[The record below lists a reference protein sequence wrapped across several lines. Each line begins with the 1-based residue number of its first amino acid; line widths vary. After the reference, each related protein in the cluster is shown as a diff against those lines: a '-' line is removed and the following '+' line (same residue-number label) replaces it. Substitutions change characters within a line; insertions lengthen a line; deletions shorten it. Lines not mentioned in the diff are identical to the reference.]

1 VLKNPWIPEKP
12 HPKQAMFLMTECR
25 EVLFGGSG
33 GGGKSKA
40 ALMGAAQDVDVPG
53 YAALILRRS
62 LTDHEQSG
70 AMIDRSKEWW
80 LDTDAKWNEA
90 KKTWTFPSGARITFG
105 YCESEADARRTKSSE
120 YQYIAFDELTE
131 LPVKEPYVF
140 MYTRQ
145 RRKKDVNVPLRMRGL
160 TNPGG
165 PGHLWVKKR
174 FGLEGVS
181 NKPHLHEG
189 RLFIPARLFDNPTL
203 DEASYR
209 EGMKELDPITR
220 AQIEEGN
227 WEAFHGGRLRPS
239 WIKRYVKRGHLYFFG
254 DKTYNAHDIR
264 DRFLTV
270 DPAATVQQ
278 TEKHDPDW
286 TAVSAW
292 GITPCGKLVWLD
304 VQRERLEIPDIPDFV
319 AGVYQHNNARKLYCE
334 GFGIGMGPPQLLVRH
349 PLPGGGYMN
358 VIVYTAGGKK
368 LLVRASEALNLA
380 EAGRLWLP
388 TDDPRF
394 EEAEAEVLR
403 FTGDERADGHDDVV
417 ENLAKAG
424 KVMAQHENQKT
435 VGRPQSLGIFSVGG

>member
-1 VLKNPWIPEKP
+1 
-12 HPKQAMFLMTECR
+12 
-25 EVLFGGSG
+25 
-33 GGGKSKA
+33 
-40 ALMGAAQDVDVPG
+40 MGAAQYVTEPG
-53 YAALILRRS
+53 YSALILRRS
-62 LTDHEQSG
+62 LTDHEQAG
-70 AMIDRSKEWW
+70 ALIERSKEWW
-80 LDTDAKWNEA
+80 SDTAANWNEG
-90 KKTWTFPSGARITFG
+90 KKKWTFPCGATITFA
-105 YCESEADARRTKSSE
+105 YCESMEDARRAKSSE
-120 YQYIAFDELTE
+120 YQYIFCDELTE
-131 LPVKEPYVF
+131 LAHEDPYLF
-140 MYTRQ
+140 YFSRL
-145 RRKKDVNVPLRMRGL
+145 RRRSGSNIPLRMRSG

-165 PGHLWVKKR
+165 PGHLWVKR
-174 FGLEGVS
+174 RWGLSGES
-181 NKPHLHEG
+181 NEIVRHED
-189 RLFIPARLFDNPTL
+189 RVFIPAKIADNPHLDREQYHNTL
-203 DEASYR
+203 KSI
-209 EGMKELDPITR
+209 KDPITR
-220 AQIEEGN
+220 AQIERGD
-227 WEAFHGGRLRPS
+227 WEAFRGGRFQPQ

-254 DKTYNAHDIR
+254 GKAYNAHDIR

-319 AGVYQHNNARKLYCE
+319 AGVYQHNHARKLYCE